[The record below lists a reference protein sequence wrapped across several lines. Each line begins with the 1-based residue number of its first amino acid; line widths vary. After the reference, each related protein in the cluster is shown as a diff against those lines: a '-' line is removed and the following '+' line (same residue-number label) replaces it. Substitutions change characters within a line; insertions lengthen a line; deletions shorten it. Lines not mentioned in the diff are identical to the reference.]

1 MTYSELKERYL
12 VMYNWATQE
21 SDDNGKV
28 YTEEVLDDEEEM
40 DGLEAE
46 LDRLGEIEDR
56 FNATLTEEDKETLI
70 QHAGGLKK
78 VYKEKLKYRM
88 GLFQYSFF
96 GALVNVTTFIF
107 SYYFAPRR
115 FREWLVGSAT
125 AEIGVELE
133 KEGKV
138 G

>member
-12 VMYNWATQE
+12 TMYTWSTQE

-56 FNATLTEEDKETLI
+56 FNATLTEEDKET
-70 QHAGGLKK
+70 
-78 VYKEKLKYRM
+78 R
-88 GLFQYSFF
+88 
-96 GALVNVTTFIF
+96 
-107 SYYFAPRR
+107 
-115 FREWLVGSAT
+115 
-125 AEIGVELE
+125 
-133 KEGKV
+133 
-138 G
+138 